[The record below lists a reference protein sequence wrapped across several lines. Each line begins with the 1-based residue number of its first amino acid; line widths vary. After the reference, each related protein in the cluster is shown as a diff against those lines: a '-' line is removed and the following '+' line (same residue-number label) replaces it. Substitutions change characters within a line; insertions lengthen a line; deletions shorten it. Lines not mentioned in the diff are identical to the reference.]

1 MRQTTLLRY
10 SGAEVNVAQSIPWF
24 AVVSA
29 TAAIGLFA
37 DNMRLRHALDAA
49 ESSTVATTA
58 TPGTPRALPAAMTKR
73 KRYAMRSNINAPVTE
88 KQPVSDRSDDRID
101 EEVEARLEQ
110 AVEARLDTELEAIV
124 AERVDARMEE
134 RHQQRR
140 ERHRAAM
147 EEQVAAFAA
156 DRELAPETE
165 EQMRAVMESAMN
177 SIGETFQS
185 MRDGDIS
192 REAMRDEVQAVRT
205 DVANALE
212 EVLGEDDA
220 ALFQEELRGPLG
232 YRGPPR

>member
-1 MRQTTLLRY
+1 M
-10 SGAEVNVAQSIPWF
+10 AQPIPWF

-29 TAAIGLFA
+29 TAAVGLLA

-49 ESSTVATTA
+49 SSSPVANST
-58 TPGTPRALPAAMTKR
+58 TPGTPRALPETMTKR
-73 KRYAMRSNINAPVTE
+73 KWHATRSNVNAPVAE
-88 KQPVSDRSDDRID
+88 ERPVPDRSDDRID

-140 ERHRAAM
+140 DRHWAAM
-147 EEQVAAFAA
+147 EEQIAAFAA
-156 DRELAPETE
+156 DRELAAATE

-192 REAMRDEVQAVRT
+192 REAMRDEVHAIRT
-205 DVANALE
+205 DVATALE
-212 EVLGEDDA
+212 EVLGEDEA
-220 ALFQEELRGPLG
+220 ALFQEDLRGPLG